1 MPFIDVKASCEITAE
16 EELRLKEG
24 LGKAIEK
31 IPGKDESRL
40 MLCFEGG
47 QHMWY
52 AGRDQG
58 PTVMVQTAIYGNT
71 TPEAVEAFGQ
81 AAVELMRQV
90 LGAENVYLRM
100 SQGTDWAF

>member
-1 MPFIDVKASCEITAE
+1 MPFIEVKASCEISADQ
-16 EELRLKEG
+16 ELRLKTG
-24 LGKAIEK
+24 LGEAIAR

-40 MLCFEGG
+40 MLCFQGG

-52 AGRDQG
+52 AGKPDG
-58 PTVMVQTAIYGNT
+58 PTVMLQTAIYGT
-71 TPEAVEAFGQ
+71 ASPDAVRDFGQ
-81 AAVELMRQV
+81 AAVALVREV